1 MRATIAFGV
10 ARSLMCG
17 LIFAGASQA
26 ARAQSDSPAQ
36 ALLDS
41 KFVVNLGGFIVG
53 TDTTAR
59 LNGST
64 ASNPDVD
71 FDETFGKA
79 SDATRVRADALWRI
93 TPTHHVRF
101 LYFDNTINRSHV
113 IDRTIE
119 WGDYTFQAGVN
130 VDSQTKFKIVEL
142 AYEYAFLRQPTY
154 EVAGSLGIHYMQLS
168 MRLSGAATLKDSN
181 GNVSQASFTTKESS
195 VPVPLPVIGMRAG
208 WAVAPNWYLD
218 IQGQIFKADIGE
230 YNARVTDVRA
240 GATWMFSRNF
250 GVGLGYNRFR
260 TTVDVDKESYNGRV
274 RLGYSG
280 VQLFLTGAF

>member
-79 SDATRVRADALWRI
+79 SDATRIRADALWRI
-93 TPTHHVRF
+93 TPKHHVRF
-101 LYFDNTINRSHV
+101 MYFDNTVDRSRV
-113 IDRTIE
+113 IDRDIK
-119 WGDYTFQAGVN
+119 WGDYTFRAGGN
-130 VDSQTKFKIVEL
+130 VDSRVGLKIAEL
-142 AYEYAFLRQPTY
+142 AYEYAFVRQPTY
-154 EVAGSLGIHYMQLS
+154 EVAGSIGVHYMDVAL
-168 MRLSGAATLKDSN
+168 RLSGMATITDAN
-181 GNVSQASFTTKESS
+181 GNVNNVQLAVKENS
-195 VPVPLPVIGMRAG
+195 VPVPLPVIGIRGG
-208 WAVAPNWYLD
+208 WVVAPQIYLD
-218 IQGQIFKADIGE
+218 AQAQFFKADIGS
-230 YNARVTDVRA
+230 YNARVTDLRA
-240 GATWMFSRNF
+240 GATWMFTRNF
-250 GVGLGYNRFR
+250 GVGLGYNRFV
-260 TTVDVDKESYNGRV
+260 TTVDVNKESFDGHV
-274 RLGYSG
+274 KVGYSG
-280 VQLFLTGAF
+280 LQLFATGTF